1 MRQNFR
7 RDKLKKEEM
16 RKKKQEDKR
25 NKRLHKKDGLS
36 PQASEGIENPAE
48 MSDSGT
54 IPDQAAV

>member
-25 NKRLHKKDGLS
+25 NKRLHKKDGVS
-36 PQASEGIENPAE
+36 PQNSDIVENPAE
-48 MSDSGT
+48 MNDSGT
-54 IPDQAAV
+54 PADQAV